1 MRLMTI
7 KITTTLAALWL
18 AMPFALSSAGAAPAQ
33 DGGDCVSAR
42 QAQPLVEQGLVLSVD
57 EAMRREG
64 VETTPSSVRLCD
76 ADGSPYWLVNVMDAQ
91 ADAKRIVLNAQT
103 N

>member
-1 MRLMTI
+1 MNSI
-7 KITTTLAALWL
+7 ITTTLIAVWL
-18 AMPFALSSAGAAPAQ
+18 AMPLALTSVGPASAQ
-33 DGGDCVSAR
+33 GGGNCVSAR

-64 VETTPSSVRLCD
+64 VETTPSSVQLCD
-76 ADGSPYWLVNVMDAQ
+76 PNGDAFWLVNVMDAQ

>member
-1 MRLMTI
+1 MNFRM
-7 KITTTLAALWL
+7 TTLVTALWL
-18 AMPFALSSAGAAPAQ
+18 AMPLALTSVGPASAQ
-33 DGGDCVSAR
+33 DSCVSAR
-42 QAQPLVEQGLVLSVD
+42 EAQPLVERGMVLSVD

-64 VETTPSSVRLCD
+64 VETRPSSVQLCNP
-76 ADGSPYWLVNVMDAQ
+76 DGEAFWLINVMNAQ

>member
-1 MRLMTI
+1 MNR
-7 KITTTLAALWL
+7 KITTTLVALWL
-18 AMPFALSSAGAAPAQ
+18 AMPLVLTSVGSASAQ
-33 DGGDCVSAR
+33 DSCVSAR
-42 QAQPLVEQGLVLSVD
+42 EAQPLVERGGVLSVD

-64 VETTPSSVRLCD
+64 VSTRPSSVQLCNPGGD
-76 ADGSPYWLVNVMDAQ
+76 AYWLVNVMDAQ

>member
-1 MRLMTI
+1 MTL
-7 KITTTLAALWL
+7 KFTTLVTAFWLTVPLALTSVGPAA
-18 AMPFALSSAGAAPAQ
+18 AQ
-33 DGGDCVSAR
+33 DGCVSAR
-42 QAQPLVEQGLVLSVD
+42 EAQPLVEQGQVLSVD

-64 VETTPSSVRLCD
+64 VETRPSSVQLCNPDGD
-76 ADGSPYWLVNVMDAQ
+76 AFWLINVMTAQ

>member
-1 MRLMTI
+1 MT
-7 KITTTLAALWL
+7 TVTLIAVWL
-18 AMPFALSSAGAAPAQ
+18 ALPLALTPVGAASAQ
-33 DGGDCVSAR
+33 EDDCVSAR